1 MSKESIFLSL
11 VIPSYNESS
20 VLSSNLS
27 KIIEYFIQKKY
38 SFEIIVVNDGSS
50 DFTAELVRS
59 ITVDNPSVKLINN
72 KQNMGKGFSV
82 KSGILS
88 AQGEYILFS
97 DADLSTPIQELSKLL
112 PYFERGFDVVVG
124 SRALKDSNIVLKQAA
139 LRQVMGKVFNYLVRF
154 LGLADISDT
163 QCGFKCFKRA
173 PAQRIF
179 SLQKLNGFC
188 FDVEVLSIAKKL
200 SYKIKDVPV
209 VWVNRADSRVR
220 ICCDSLRMFRDLFK
234 IKLKMLRGSYDVSK

>member
-1 MSKESIFLSL
+1 LSKESIFLSL